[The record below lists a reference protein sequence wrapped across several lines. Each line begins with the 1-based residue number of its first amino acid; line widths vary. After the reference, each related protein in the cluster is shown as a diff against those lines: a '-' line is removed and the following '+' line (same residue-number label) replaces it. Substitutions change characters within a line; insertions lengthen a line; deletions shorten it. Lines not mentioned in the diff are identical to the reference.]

1 MTSYEYELL
10 KMEPVATDADRVEEL
25 LNEKGAEGF
34 RLIAIQKLWTSDD
47 YGQSIQRNFL
57 VLEKAEEEEL

>member
-1 MTSYEYELL
+1 
-10 KMEPVATDADRVEEL
+10 MEPVATDADRVEEL